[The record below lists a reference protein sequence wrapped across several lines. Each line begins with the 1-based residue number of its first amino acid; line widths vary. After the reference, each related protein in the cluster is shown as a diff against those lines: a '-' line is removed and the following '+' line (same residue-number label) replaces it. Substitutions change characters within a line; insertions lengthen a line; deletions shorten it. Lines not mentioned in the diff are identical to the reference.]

1 MLNNYLHRLYDTIIS
16 RGYVEVEQLAFDNR
30 SNRRGTIS
38 GRLKFHDGSLLDFGE
53 VLIVQNRQV
62 GKLRYAYHYQNVS
75 SEVIF
80 RYDNAPHYPNLPT
93 HPHHK
98 HVGSTAVEPS
108 LAPDLSEVLR
118 EIEQLIFKT
127 DG

>member
-1 MLNNYLHRLYDTIIS
+1 MLNNYLH
-16 RGYVEVEQLAFDNR
+16 
-30 SNRRGTIS
+30 
-38 GRLKFHDGSLLDFGE
+38 
-53 VLIVQNRQV
+53 
-62 GKLRYAYHYQNVS
+62 RYAYHYQNVS

-108 LAPDLSEVLR
+108 PVPDLSEVLR